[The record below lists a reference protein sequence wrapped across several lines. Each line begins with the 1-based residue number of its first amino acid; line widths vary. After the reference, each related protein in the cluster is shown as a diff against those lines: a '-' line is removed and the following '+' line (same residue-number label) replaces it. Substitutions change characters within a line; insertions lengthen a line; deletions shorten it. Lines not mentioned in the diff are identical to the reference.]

1 MSVNT
6 KEISV
11 YGFLI
16 FKKSQLRENSPKHK
30 LEDLCE
36 FLNGKRKE
44 LSQEITTYKPVAS
57 DKFYWKWA

>member
-16 FKKSQLRENSPKHK
+16 FKKSQLNANSPKHK

-44 LSQEITTYKPVAS
+44 LSQEITIYKPVTS
-57 DKFYWKWA
+57 DKFYWK